1 MLAEH
6 GVLAVSPEIGTNN
19 VLNNQFFIGTKET
32 LLEVIQ
38 QNYPYI
44 KYMIMKIGVQLMVKL
59 EGSNFDNNDQVFV
72 KVANVGFSDI
82 K

>member
-1 MLAEH
+1 
-6 GVLAVSPEIGTNN
+6 
-19 VLNNQFFIGTKET
+19 
-32 LLEVIQ
+32 
-38 QNYPYI
+38 
-44 KYMIMKIGVQLMVKL
+44 MKIGVQLMVKL